1 MTCATREGTKTS
13 GGCVLLNFLFSVC
26 LHFSSH
32 SKSIMAAF
40 NTQLQRGASDEAA
53 RLGSADSA
61 APSEEA
67 EPFSKA
73 LESPSENPLAACH
86 LGVLTLQQPTYY
98 APSGFIS
105 TASGTRVSRKTLLFG
120 SQNVTI
126 AGTSVLSDGVVLRG
140 DLAAMRLGRFV
151 WLGKNTVLQPCSCR
165 SKGQLQHVPMTVG
178 DCCIIEDDCVVQ
190 AASLGSCVEIGPR
203 CVIGNRCLLKDHC
216 ILLPDS
222 VLPPDT
228 IVPAFTVFGG
238 VPARL
243 VGELPEAWALKLRAK
258 AKTKYRLFVP
268 DPSQE
273 DAASR
278 AVPAA
283 E

>member
-1 MTCATREGTKTS
+1 
-13 GGCVLLNFLFSVC
+13 
-26 LHFSSH
+26 
-32 SKSIMAAF
+32 MAAAF
-40 NTQLQRGASDEAA
+40 TTQLQRGASDEGA
-53 RLGSADSA
+53 RRGNADSA
-61 APSEEA
+61 ALSEEG
-67 EPFSKA
+67 ELSPSA
-73 LESPSENPLAACH
+73 LDSPSEDPLAACQ

-98 APSGFIS
+98 LPSGFIS

-126 AGTSVLSDGVVLRG
+126 AGTSVLNDGVVLRG

-178 DCCIIEDDCVVQ
+178 DCCIVGDDCVVQ
-190 AASLGSCVEIGPR
+190 AASLGNCVEIGPR

-216 ILLPDS
+216 VLLADS

-243 VGELPEAWALKLRAK
+243 VGELPEAWALKLRVK

-268 DPSQE
+268 DNAQ
-273 DAASR
+273 DDNVQR
-278 AVPAA
+278 AMQAA

>member
-1 MTCATREGTKTS
+1 MATA
-13 GGCVLLNFLFSVC
+13 FS
-26 LHFSSH
+26 
-32 SKSIMAAF
+32 
-40 NTQLQRGASDEAA
+40 TQVQRGASDEAA
-53 RLGSADSA
+53 RRGSADSA
-61 APSEEA
+61 ALSEEA
-67 EPFSKA
+67 ESYPTA
-73 LESPSENPLAACH
+73 LESPAENSLAACH
-86 LGVLTLQQPTYY
+86 LGVLTLQHPSYY

-126 AGTSVLSDGVVLRG
+126 AGTSVLNDGVVLRG

-178 DCCIIEDDCVVQ
+178 DCCIVGDDCVVQ

-203 CVIGNRCLLKDHC
+203 CVVGNRCLLKDHC
-216 ILLPDS
+216 IVLPDS

-228 IVPAFTVFGG
+228 IVPGFTVFGG

-243 VGELPEAWALKLRAK
+243 LGELPEAWALKLRVK
-258 AKTKYRLFVP
+258 AKTRYRLLVP

-273 DAASR
+273 DTVPR